1 MGRLMKSYISQRPA
15 KQAAARVR
23 RLSNKNLRRKKQ
35 KKYSR
40 HAKVGVRR
48 PKMRRQIGLTRVSR
62 SK

>member
-1 MGRLMKSYISQRPA
+1 MAKSYISQRPA
-15 KQAAARVR
+15 KMAQARVK
-23 RLSNKNLRRKKQ
+23 RLSQKNQ
-35 KKYSR
+35 KKKKMRKYRR

>member
-1 MGRLMKSYISQRPA
+1 MMAKSYISQRPA
-15 KQAAARVR
+15 KMAQARVK
-23 RLSNKNLRRKKQ
+23 RLSQKNQ
-35 KKYSR
+35 KKKKMRKYRR